1 MMVWLII
8 VVQIDSVE
16 AEWEY
21 SVYVYLIISN
31 NIISNAKI
39 IYLPCLCQCAMTD
52 LIPILCKANIHCFF
66 PPSINFM
73 MQIVHNIICT
83 LIDSNMYKCTLF

>member
-1 MMVWLII
+1 MVWLII

-21 SVYVYLIISN
+21 IVYVYLIISN
-31 NIISNAKI
+31 VSNAKI
-39 IYLPCLCQCAMTD
+39 IYLPCLCQCAVTD
-52 LIPILCKANIHCFF
+52 LIPILYKNNVLCFF
-66 PPSINFM
+66 PPSINFI
-73 MQIVHNIICT
+73 MQVIHICT